1 MNINLTDGDIVSP
14 PGTNNEADIPRVGL
28 RAVARNTWISQK
40 YVFLHALQIM
50 QLKLA
55 SCVSA

>member
-28 RAVARNTWISQK
+28 RAVARNTWIREGFQK
-40 YVFLHALQIM
+40 
-50 QLKLA
+50 KKKKR
-55 SCVSA
+55 